1 MVENAVLVVL
11 LLVVM
16 YTDARWT
23 RIPNVIT
30 YPAILIGL
38 ALGGLESFPGAV
50 FGQGLL
56 DHLGALVLAFA
67 FSFPLYQFGGI
78 KAGDAK
84 LLMAVGALR
93 GTTFFIVSTVY
104 GAVLGGV
111 FALLFIAIRLVRA
124 ARAGQPMP
132 LSKTMK
138 SWMPYGIALAL
149 GGLLALALEVTRT
162 TSVGPA

>member
-1 MVENAVLVVL
+1 MLVVL
-11 LLVVM
+11 LVAVM

-23 RIPNVIT
+23 RIPNAIT
-30 YPAILIGL
+30 YPAIVIGL
-38 ALGGLESFPGAV
+38 VLGAFESFPGAV
-50 FGQGLL
+50 FGNGFI
-56 DHLGALVLAFA
+56 DHLGGLVLAFA
-67 FSFPLYQFGGI
+67 FSFPLYQFGGL

-93 GTTFFIVSTVY
+93 GTTFLIVSTVY

-132 LSKTMK
+132 IAKTMK

-149 GGLLALALEVTRT
+149 GGLLALALEVTKT
-162 TSVGPA
+162 TSTGPA

>member
-1 MVENAVLVVL
+1 
-11 LLVVM
+11 M

-23 RIPNVIT
+23 RIPNAIT
-30 YPAILIGL
+30 YPTIVIGL
-38 ALGGLESFPGAV
+38 ALGALESFPGAV
-50 FGQGLL
+50 FGSGFI
-56 DHLGALVLAFA
+56 DHLAGVVLAFA
-67 FSFPLYQFGGI
+67 FSFPLYQFGAL

-84 LLMAVGALR
+84 FLMAVGAVR
-93 GTTFFIVSTVY
+93 GTTFLIVSTVY

-111 FALLFIAIRLVRA
+111 FALGFIAFRFVRA

-132 LSKTMK
+132 VARTMK

-149 GGLLALALEVTRT
+149 GGLLALALEVTKT